1 MLNGSIIG
9 FGKIARTNHIG
20 AFQFKELKDIIGI
33 SSAVEV
39 VDKIREESEK
49 EFSWISF
56 YKTLDEMYANE
67 KVDFIDIT
75 TPPKY
80 HKDIIDWAIEKGL
93 HIICEKPFTL
103 SLSEAKELYKKLS
116 DSEILFIPCHQY
128 KYSPLWK
135 EFKKFINEL
144 NADEKIFLQFNVFR
158 TGADPGLNVNLPP
171 WRLNK
176 EISGGGILSDTG
188 FHYLYLSNWLLGKP
202 QKVTTI
208 NHNLAHSSFQVEDTS
223 QVILEYDR
231 GTIQINLTWAYHG
244 RRNEAKLISKTG
256 SIFYDGSNY
265 LIKNFNGKEEKI
277 SVPDA
282 SDKSHYT
289 SLYVKLISDFAEDVQ
304 KKNFHKE
311 GLEDAYNT
319 IYLLDK
325 CYESA
330 RERKTIELQ
339 NE

>member
-1 MLNGSIIG
+1 MLKGTIVG
-9 FGKIARTNHIG
+9 LGKIARSNHLE
-20 AFQFKELKDIIGI
+20 AFQSDELKDKIGV
-33 SSAVEV
+33 STAVEV
-39 VDKIREESEK
+39 VDKIKEEGEK
-49 EFSWISF
+49 EYSWLSF

-67 KVDFIDIT
+67 KIDFVDIT

-80 HKDIIDWAIEKGL
+80 HKEIIDWAIEKDL
-93 HIICEKPFTL
+93 HIICEKPFTI

-116 DSEILFIPCHQY
+116 GSNILFVPCHQY
-128 KYSPLWK
+128 KYSPLWM
-135 EFKKFINEL
+135 EFKRFIDEVNT
-144 NADEKIFLQFNVFR
+144 DEKIFLQFNVFR
-158 TGADPGLNVNLPP
+158 SGADPGLNVNLPP

-176 EISGGGILSDTG
+176 EIGGGGILSDTG
-188 FHYLYLSNWLLGKP
+188 FHYLYLSDWFLGKP
-202 QKVTTI
+202 QKVTTR
-208 NHNLAHSSFQVEDTS
+208 NYNLAHSSFQVEDTS
-223 QVILEYDR
+223 QVILEYDQ
-231 GTIQINLTWAYHG
+231 GIVQINLTWAYHS
-244 RRNEAKLISKTG
+244 RRNEAKLISKKG
-256 SIFYDGSNY
+256 SVFYDGSNY
-265 LIKNFNGKEEKI
+265 LIKNFNDIEEKI

-289 SLYVKLISDFAEDVQ
+289 NLYVKLFSNFAEAVE

-330 RERKTIELQ
+330 RERKTIELR

>member
-1 MLNGSIIG
+1 MLNGAIVG

-20 AFQFKELKDIIGI
+20 AFQSIELKNIIDI

-39 VDKIREESEK
+39 VDNTREESKK
-49 EFSWISF
+49 EFTQINF
-56 YKTLDEMYANE
+56 YKTLDEMYVNE
-67 KVDFIDIT
+67 KIDFVDIT

-80 HKDIIDWAIEKGL
+80 HKEIIDWAIEKNL

-103 SLSEAKELYKKLS
+103 SVSEAKELYIKLS
-116 DSEILFIPCHQY
+116 GLNILLVPCHQY
-128 KYSPLWK
+128 KYSPLWM
-135 EFKKFINEL
+135 EFKRFIDEL
-144 NADEKIFLQFNVFR
+144 NTDEKIFLQFNIFR
-158 TGADPGLNVNLPP
+158 TGADPGLNVDLPP

-188 FHYLYLSNWLLGKP
+188 FHYLYLLNWLIGNP
-202 QKVTTI
+202 NKVTTI
-208 NHNLAHSSFQVEDTS
+208 NQNLAHNSFQVEDTS

-231 GTIQINLTWAYHG
+231 GTIQINLTWAYHS
-244 RRNEAKLISKTG
+244 RRNEAKLISKKG
-256 SIFYDGSNY
+256 SILYDVSNY
-265 LIKNFNGKEEKI
+265 LIKNFKGIEEKI

-289 SLYVKLISDFAEDVQ
+289 NLYVKLFSDFAEAITN
-304 KKNFHKE
+304 KNFHKE
-311 GLEDAYNT
+311 GLEEAYNT

-330 RERKTIELQ
+330 REGKTIELHY
-339 NE
+339 E

>member
-1 MLNGSIIG
+1 MLNGAIIG
-9 FGKIARTNHIG
+9 FGKIARTNHLG
-20 AFQFKELKDIIGI
+20 AFQANEFNNTIGV

-49 EFSWISF
+49 EYSWIIF
-56 YKTLDEMYANE
+56 YKSLDEMYANE
-67 KVDFIDIT
+67 KIDFIDIT

-80 HKDIIDWAIEKGL
+80 HKEIIEWAIEKGL

-103 SLSEAKELYKKLS
+103 SFTEAKELYKKLS
-116 DSEILFIPCHQY
+116 DSDILFVPCHQY
-128 KYSPLWK
+128 KYSLLWG
-135 EFKKFINEL
+135 EFKSFIDEL
-144 NADEKIFLQFNVFR
+144 ENDKVFLQFNVFR
-158 TGADPGLNVNLPP
+158 TGADPGLNTNVAP

-202 QKVTTI
+202 KKVTTI
-208 NHNLAHSSFQVEDTS
+208 NHNLADSSFQVEDTS

-231 GTIQINLTWAYHG
+231 GTIQINLSWAYHS
-244 RRNEAKLISKTG
+244 RRNEAKLISPNG

-265 LIKNFNGKEEKI
+265 LIKYFNGVEQKI

-282 SDKSHYT
+282 ADKSQYT
-289 SLYVKLISDFAEDVQ
+289 ELYAKLFADFAKAVQ
-304 KKNFHKE
+304 ENNFHKE
-311 GLEDAYNT
+311 GLEDAFNT

-330 RERKTIELQ
+330 RERKTIELH

>member
-1 MLNGSIIG
+1 MLNGSIVG
-9 FGKIARTNHIG
+9 YGKIARTNHIG
-20 AFQFKELKDIIGI
+20 AFRSNELKDIIGI
-33 SSAVEV
+33 TSAVEV

-49 EFSWISF
+49 EFSWLNF
-56 YKTLDEMYANE
+56 YKTIDEMYANE

-80 HKDIIDWAIEKGL
+80 HKDIIDWAIVKGL

-103 SLSEAKELYKKLS
+103 SLSEAKEIYKKLS

-135 EFKKFINEL
+135 EFKGFIDEL

-202 QKVTTI
+202 QKVTAI
-208 NHNLAHSSFQVEDTS
+208 NHNLAHIGFQVEDTS

-256 SIFYDGSNY
+256 SIFYDGSNN

-330 RERKTIELQ
+330 RVRKTIELHY
-339 NE
+339 E

>member
-1 MLNGSIIG
+1 MLKGSIIG
-9 FGKIARTNHIG
+9 FGKIARTNHIE
-20 AFQFKELKDIIGI
+20 AFKAKQVSNKIEI

-39 VDKIREESEK
+39 IDKIREESEK
-49 EFSWISF
+49 EFSSINF
-56 YKTLDEMYANE
+56 YKSLNDMYANE
-67 KVDFIDIT
+67 KIDFVDIT

-80 HKDIIDWAIEKGL
+80 HREIIDWAVEKGL

-103 SLSEAKELYKKLS
+103 SFSEAKEVYKTLS
-116 DSEILFIPCHQY
+116 HSKILFVPCHQY
-128 KYSPLWK
+128 KYSPLWREYK
-135 EFKKFINEL
+135 SFIDEL
-144 NADEKIFLQFNVFR
+144 NSDNRIFLQFNVFR
-158 TGADPGLNVNLPP
+158 TGPDPGLNPNGSP

-202 QKVTTI
+202 KKVTTI
-208 NHNLAHSSFQVEDTS
+208 IHNLAHRSYQVEDTS
-223 QVILEYDR
+223 QVVLEYDR
-231 GTIQINLTWAYHG
+231 GTVQINLTWAHHA

-256 SIFYDGSNY
+256 SLFYDGSNY
-265 LIKNFNGKEEKI
+265 LIRNYKGIEEKI

-289 SLYVKLISDFAEDVQ
+289 ELYARLFSEFAEDVQ
-304 KKNFHKE
+304 KRNFHKE

-319 IYLLDK
+319 IYLLEK
-325 CYESA
+325 CYQSA
-330 RERKTIELQ
+330 RECRTIELR

>member
-9 FGKIARTNHIG
+9 FGKIARTNHLS
-20 AFQFKELKDIIGI
+20 AFQANEFNNTIGI

-39 VDKIREESEK
+39 DDKIKEESEK
-49 EFSWISF
+49 EYSWFTF
-56 YKTLDEMYANE
+56 YKSLDEMYTKE
-67 KVDFIDIT
+67 KIDFIDIT

-80 HKDIIDWAIEKGL
+80 HKEIIDWAVEKRL

-116 DSEILFIPCHQY
+116 DSNILFVPCHQY
-128 KYSPLWK
+128 KYSSLWGV
-135 EFKKFINEL
+135 FKSFVDDL
-144 NADEKIFLQFNVFR
+144 YADENIFIQFNVFR
-158 TGADPGLNVNLPP
+158 TGADPGLNSNVSP

-188 FHYLYLSNWLLGKP
+188 VHYLYLSNWLLGKP
-202 QKVTTI
+202 KKVTTI
-208 NHNLAHSSFQVEDTS
+208 NHNLAHTNFQVEDTS

-231 GTIQINLTWAYHG
+231 GTIQVNLTWAYHA

-265 LIKNFNGKEEKI
+265 LIKKYNGKEEKI
-277 SVPDA
+277 SVPDS

-289 SLYVKLISDFAEDVQ
+289 ELYAKLFSDFAEDVQ
-304 KKNFHKE
+304 KNNFHKE
-311 GLEDAYNT
+311 GLEEAYNT

-325 CYESA
+325 SYESA
-330 RERKTIELQ
+330 REHKTMELH
-339 NE
+339 ND

>member
-1 MLNGSIIG
+1 MLNGAIIG

-20 AFQFKELKDIIGI
+20 AFQSKELKNIIGI
-33 SSAVEV
+33 SSSVEV

-49 EFSWISF
+49 EYSRFTF
-56 YKTLDEMYANE
+56 YKSLDEMYANE
-67 KVDFIDIT
+67 KIDFIDIT

-80 HKDIIDWAIEKGL
+80 HKEIIDWAIEKGL

-103 SLSEAKELYKKLS
+103 SLSEAKVLYEKLS

-128 KYSPLWK
+128 KYSQLWG
-135 EFKKFINEL
+135 EFKSFVDDL
-144 NADEKIFLQFNVFR
+144 NADEKIFLQFNIFR

-231 GTIQINLTWAYHG
+231 GIIQINLTWAYHA

-277 SVPDA
+277 SVPEA

-289 SLYVKLISDFAEDVQ
+289 SLYVELISDFAEDVQ

-330 RERKTIELQ
+330 RERKTIELR